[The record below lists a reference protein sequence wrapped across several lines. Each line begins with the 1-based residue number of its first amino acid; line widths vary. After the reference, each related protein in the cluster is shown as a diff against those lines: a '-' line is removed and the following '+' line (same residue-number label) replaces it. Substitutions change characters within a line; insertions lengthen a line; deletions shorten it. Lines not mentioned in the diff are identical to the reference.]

1 MKKTII
7 AKSRIT
13 TYITTLLVKK
23 SGLILGLALLIF
35 ACEDPGEIGLN
46 INPENG
52 AFVARYVEIPI
63 ESKLVQHRDVL
74 SDNTTRIDRSRT
86 SNAND
91 ILRGDGRFLIGN
103 VASSEIGKIEAS
115 AYASLYLSKI
125 GFKGYD
131 SVPSPYIFDSLKMF
145 ARVEYL
151 NGNNMVTSQKIMV
164 HELKDTLMIDSLYLT
179 NSAQEYHDE
188 PLGVFDFDLTS
199 FDSIRVDTVLS
210 TRLSDALGQRFMD
223 DVQVDTL
230 PFSSNPEFRKYF
242 DGFAFVPAESN
253 DMIVG
258 IHAENNS
265 TFVRMYFHSG
275 IDTTFLDFVFDNAY
289 TSDGDL
295 LNKYF
300 NRITVDKSGAPTHVI
315 TDYYTEFETED
326 AYSYINGGTGIFT
339 KLDFSPFYDVLD
351 TVDYLVINRAE
362 LVANVKAWQNN
373 MPPSASLNL
382 YAVDQS
388 NRFIS
393 DTNPETMQVTY
404 RTLGG
409 VGLDVDS
416 EDNGIYAGNVTSFI
430 QGLSDGSVEYSSALV
445 GQGGL
450 WNSVLSVN
458 QTVIEKEEI
467 LLKVYYSSLK

>member
-1 MKKTII
+1 LKKTII

-230 PFSSNPEFRKYF
+230 PFSSNPEFRK
-242 DGFAFVPAESN
+242 
-253 DMIVG
+253 
-258 IHAENNS
+258 
-265 TFVRMYFHSG
+265 
-275 IDTTFLDFVFDNAY
+275 
-289 TSDGDL
+289 
-295 LNKYF
+295 
-300 NRITVDKSGAPTHVI
+300 
-315 TDYYTEFETED
+315 
-326 AYSYINGGTGIFT
+326 
-339 KLDFSPFYDVLD
+339 
-351 TVDYLVINRAE
+351 
-362 LVANVKAWQNN
+362 
-373 MPPSASLNL
+373 
-382 YAVDQS
+382 
-388 NRFIS
+388 
-393 DTNPETMQVTY
+393 
-404 RTLGG
+404 
-409 VGLDVDS
+409 
-416 EDNGIYAGNVTSFI
+416 
-430 QGLSDGSVEYSSALV
+430 
-445 GQGGL
+445 
-450 WNSVLSVN
+450 
-458 QTVIEKEEI
+458 I
-467 LLKVYYSSLK
+467 L